1 LISLLRQSQQTDG
14 VFFLTSYPVR
24 VDFGH
29 VFGLLLNWQAKAF
42 MGQRL
47 SALTYLTMKTDRAK
61 VHLDALNRE
70 LDFFAEEPY
79 TVITKEDIEN
89 SRYIRRYELKLM
101 DPILGML
108 LGEFLY
114 SVRSGLDQMAWQM
127 AIPAARAN
135 PKTAKLICFPIFGQ
149 VINNEDRRNLRKV
162 MDFFPSEIA
171 EEMDALQPY
180 QRKSLFEDHP
190 LWQLNTLCNIDKHCI
205 IPVNSISVNAFM
217 PRNPAAR
224 FAPLNDENAF
234 EISVPL
240 KDKHQ
245 LDFEPEP
252 TFPIEFGE
260 WNSDLRI
267 PRERLTDIHGFI
279 VHRVLPKF
287 SRFAELRM
295 ESSPPI
301 RIENVKAVYK

>member
-1 LISLLRQSQQTDG
+1 
-14 VFFLTSYPVR
+14 
-24 VDFGH
+24 
-29 VFGLLLNWQAKAF
+29 

-47 SALTYLTMKTDRAK
+47 TALTYLVMKTERAK

-70 LDFFAEEPY
+70 LDLFAKEPY
-79 TVITKEDIEN
+79 TVARREDAQN
-89 SRYIRRYELKLM
+89 SRYILRYQLRLM

-114 SVRSGLDQMAWQM
+114 SIRSGLDQMAWQM
-127 AIPAARAN
+127 AIPGARSN
-135 PKTAKLICFPIFGQ
+135 PKTAKLICFPIVGQ
-149 VINNEDRRNLRKV
+149 VLDNQDRRNLGRV
-162 MDFFPSEIA
+162 MNFFPSEIA
-171 EEMDALQPY
+171 GEMDALQPY

-205 IPVNSISVNAFM
+205 IPINSVSVNAFM
-217 PRNPAAR
+217 PQNPAAR
-224 FAPLNDENAF
+224 LAPLNDEDAF

-252 TFPIEFGE
+252 AFPIEFGE

-267 PRERLTDIHGFI
+267 PREGLTYIYDF
-279 VHRVLPKF
+279 VVYRVLPKF

-295 ESSPPI
+295 ESEPPI
-301 RIENVKAVYK
+301 RIENVKPVYK